1 MCSCSS
7 TEKILSAAPLW
18 QGLSVSF
25 ILLLGLKFKNKFYFS
40 LMFRSAAVLEAKD
53 EIFFVGEA
61 KVRVNQLVSFRVA
74 RVLAQ

>member
-1 MCSCSS
+1 MCC
-7 TEKILSAAPLW
+7 SAA
-18 QGLSVSF
+18 
-25 ILLLGLKFKNKFYFS
+25 
-40 LMFRSAAVLEAKD
+40 ALEAKD